1 MNNNQTYQHSY
12 EVQEIVGKAP
22 SWMVRWGIS
31 ALFCTA
37 ALLLLLSLYIKYGEM
52 VRYPI
57 SILSDDL
64 PQYIV
69 RGPGSRVTL
78 LRPGGKVR
86 ANDTIAVAERGAGAP
101 VAEVRKVASVTDDRK
116 VASASDDRK
125 VASAAEGWTVASA
138 AEGRTVA
145 PVLDGR
151 AVTPASDGRTVIA
164 AAFNGFLVPFDGAAR
179 AGGSSDTLAMV
190 IPSKASYSFSGAIPS
205 GVINAAVYP
214 AAVSLIVQ
222 VNNGIQS
229 AVTLHGNL
237 TAIYPAIDGNCAFRG
252 VLDQRSNGLL
262 ANENAFTSACRGE
275 LEVRLAEKSLF
286 QLFVKKTFGF

>member
-52 VRYPI
+52 ARYPI

-69 RGPGSRVTL
+69 RSGGSRVAL
-78 LRPGGKVR
+78 VRPGGKVR
-86 ANDTIAVAERGAGAP
+86 AHDTIAVAEGG
-101 VAEVRKVASVTDDRK
+101 
-116 VASASDDRK
+116 
-125 VASAAEGWTVASA
+125 SAA
-138 AEGRTVA
+138 
-145 PVLDGR
+145 DGR
-151 AVTPASDGRTVIA
+151 VVIT
-164 AAFNGFLVPFDGAAR
+164 AAFNGYLVPFDGAVR
-179 AGGSSDTLAMV
+179 AGSSSSDTLAMI
-190 IPSKASYSFSGAIPS
+190 IPPKASYSFSGAIPS
-205 GVINAAVYP
+205 GLINAAVYP

-222 VNNGIQS
+222 GNNGIQS
-229 AVTLHGNL
+229 SVTLHGNL
-237 TAIYPAIDGNCAFRG
+237 TAIYPAIDGNCVFRG
-252 VLDQRSNGLL
+252 ALDQRSNGLL

>member
-37 ALLLLLSLYIKYGEM
+37 GVLLLLSLYIKYGEM
-52 VRYPI
+52 ARYPI

-69 RGPGSRVTL
+69 KGAGSRVTL
-78 LRPGGKVR
+78 LRPGGKVK
-86 ANDTIAVAERGAGAP
+86 AHDTIAVAEGGA
-101 VAEVRKVASVTDDRK
+101 
-116 VASASDDRK
+116 
-125 VASAAEGWTVASA
+125 
-138 AEGRTVA
+138 
-145 PVLDGR
+145 
-151 AVTPASDGRTVIA
+151 VIT
-164 AAFNGFLVPFDGAAR
+164 AAFSGFLVPFDGAGRSA
-179 AGGSSDTLAMV
+179 DTLAMI
-190 IPSKASYSFSGAIPS
+190 IPPKSSYSFSGAIPS
-205 GVINAAVYP
+205 GLINAAVHP
-214 AAVSLIVQ
+214 AAVSLVVQ
-222 VNNGIQS
+222 NANQP

-237 TAIYPAIDGNCAFRG
+237 TAIYPAIDGNCVFRG
-252 VLDQRSNGLL
+252 ELDQRSNGLL